1 MDLGWKFR
9 CSGGKHS
16 CDKNNLSHVTGSVS
30 HVFLVG
36 PPDLSKKPSELQ
48 QVYELS
54 SSTVSSW
61 SRVNFTYTRQ
71 LAIHLFRLFAY
82 RRLFDWTGFS

>member
-9 CSGGKHS
+9 GSGGKHS

-36 PPDLSKKPSELQ
+36 LPDLSKKLSELQ
-48 QVYELS
+48 QVHELS
-54 SSTVSSW
+54 YTVSNW
-61 SRVNFTYTRQ
+61 SRVNFAYSRQ